1 MYAIILVAACEKNMY
16 GYKSIFEH
24 FLENL
29 HYHTIFQA
37 NRQAREKK
45 DGGLKPP
52 PKLLLAERL
61 AVCALVNGGV
71 LLMGAHQDT
80 VQRAVIFR
88 IAVISTLLDGTF
100 DALVCFAAHVVF
112 LL

>member
-45 DGGLKPP
+45 DGG
-52 PKLLLAERL
+52 
-61 AVCALVNGGV
+61 
-71 LLMGAHQDT
+71 
-80 VQRAVIFR
+80 
-88 IAVISTLLDGTF
+88 
-100 DALVCFAAHVVF
+100 
-112 LL
+112 